1 MKKKLTK
8 EILNTLI
15 IGDEMAD
22 FNIAIEKVFK
32 NEGGYNN
39 VKGDNGGATNFGLS
53 LRFLQGIYPDWTE
66 KQVKE
71 LTKEAA
77 LQIYKQFFWNR
88 TRYCEISNQRIANY
102 VLDCAVNHGPA
113 QANKFLQRAIMAV
126 DTPPSIV
133 KDDGILGNITLSKV
147 NSAEIEKL
155 ALWCCLKA
163 IRADFFRALVR
174 KDKTQEKFLKGWLSR
189 AYEKL

>member
-1 MKKKLTK
+1 
-8 EILNTLI
+8 
-15 IGDEMAD
+15 MAD
-22 FNIAIEKVFK
+22 FNIAIERVLK

-53 LRFLQGIYPDWTE
+53 LRFLQTIYPSWLEED
-66 KQVKE
+66 VKD
-71 LTKEAA
+71 LTKDSA

-102 VLDCAVNHGPA
+102 VIDCAVNHGVQ

-126 DTPPSIV
+126 DTPPSLV
-133 KDDGILGNITLSKV
+133 EDDGVMGNITLSRV
-147 NSAEIEKL
+147 NSADIDKL
-155 ALWCCLKA
+155 ALWCCMKA
-163 IRADFFRALVR
+163 IRADFFRSLVR
-174 KDKTQEKFLKGWLSR
+174 KDKTQEKFLKGWLVR